1 MSTSGCNLPE
11 DLFYLVEKHVWAKL
25 EGDVLIV
32 GLTDVAQHLAKTV
45 ISVSLKPAGK
55 EIKAGR
61 SLATVESGKW
71 VGPVPSPVDG
81 EVLEVNQSL
90 SSQPGLLNAD
100 PYGEGWVAKVKPA
113 DWALSSESLVTGPD
127 GVAVYEEFLSE
138 QGIVC
143 KGD

>member
-11 DLFYLVEKHVWAKL
+11 DLFYLVEKHVWARMD
-25 EGDVLIV
+25 GDVLVV

-81 EVLEVNQSL
+81 EVLEVNQ
-90 SSQPGLLNAD
+90 P
-100 PYGEGWVAKVKPA
+100 V
-113 DWALSSESLVTGPD
+113 
-127 GVAVYEEFLSE
+127 
-138 QGIVC
+138 
-143 KGD
+143 